1 MRPPKRS
8 LGQIEFPNHVTIA
21 TGTRLGPYEVLSA
34 LGAGGMGEV
43 YRATD
48 SKLGRD
54 VALKVLSEEFFED
67 KERVARFER
76 EAKLLAA
83 LNHPNI
89 AAIYSFEE
97 VPGVLGSS
105 ARHVLVQE
113 LLEGE
118 TLRSA
123 VSGGKLPQRKAIDY
137 ALQIAHGLAAAHEK
151 GIVHRDLKPENIFV
165 TKDGRVKIL
174 DFGLAKL
181 THLEEGGKATNLPT
195 ASAGTE
201 PGVVMG
207 TLSYMSPEQVK
218 GKSAD
223 ARSDIF
229 SFGAILYEMLSGQR
243 AFHGDS
249 AAETMSAILRE
260 EPPDLSVTNQSISP
274 GLERIVRHCIEKNPE
289 QRFHSVHDVAFA
301 LETAMDASSAP
312 RVAAAPE
319 KRRRSALRPVLF
331 ACGVAA
337 ALGLGLLLGL
347 RLRAP
352 SPPHFRRLTYHR
364 GYIETARFSPDGQTV
379 FFGSTRR
386 DQPLRIES
394 TRLDAVESRALDL
407 PPGAT
412 VVGISR
418 TGEMALLLGCVHRG
432 YWIRSGT
439 LARVALAGGVPR
451 EILERVTDA
460 DISPDGKDFA
470 VVREVGRLQRLEFPV
485 GKLILETDGWI
496 SHPRISPDGS
506 RVAFLEHPEYGN
518 DAGFVSVAPS
528 GGRSRRVTERS
539 QGEQGLAWSPD
550 GKEVWFGAGGEVV
563 ENGSRYHLWAVAP
576 GGKSRLVYG
585 PPTDLWLLDISSTG
599 AVLFSREDSR
609 VDIGG
614 LLKGDTKERD
624 LSTWS
629 DEMLSGI
636 SADGSTFTGVEQS
649 APGAGLEPF
658 LYYRRAGE
666 AAPVRLGTG
675 VAVGISP
682 DGRWVV
688 NRTESERGGALTLL
702 PTGPGDP
709 RPLPLGN
716 VRPRRIY
723 QETARWSLD
732 GRLLLFPGSEQG
744 RPGRAWL
751 LDVAG
756 PGPPRA
762 ATPEGCSL
770 AVLSPDG
777 GSVATVDPDGKMLV
791 CSIAGG
797 APKEVRGALP
807 GEIPLEWE
815 VSGKALFIWDRTWPA
830 RIVRLDLESGR
841 RSAWRDLAPDP
852 TGLLYGNIILTR
864 DGRHYLYRFR
874 RELSEL
880 NVAEGL
886 K

>member
-1 MRPPKRS
+1 MS
-8 LGQIEFPNHVTIA
+8 LAAGSK
-21 TGTRLGPYEVLSA
+21 LGPYEILA
-34 LGAGGMGEV
+34 PLGAGGMGEV
-43 YRATD
+43 WKATD
-48 SKLGRD
+48 ARLDRA
-54 VALKVLSEEFFED
+54 VALKVLPENFFED

-97 VPGVLGSS
+97 IPGVSGSS
-105 ARHVLVQE
+105 GRHVLAQE

-123 VSGGKLPQRKAIDY
+123 LGGGKLSPRKAIDY

-151 GIVHRDLKPENIFV
+151 GIVHRDLKPENLFG

-181 THLEEGGKATNLPT
+181 THTEAGPEVTSLPT
-195 ASAGTE
+195 ATGGTE

-207 TLSYMSPEQVK
+207 TLGYMSPEQVK
-218 GKSAD
+218 GKPAD

-289 QRFHSVHDVAFA
+289 QRFHSAHDVAFA
-301 LETAMDASSAP
+301 LETAMGASSAP
-312 RVAAAPE
+312 RVSAAPE
-319 KRRRSALRPVLF
+319 KQRRPALRMALAVG
-331 ACGVAA
+331 AAAA
-337 ALGLGLLLGL
+337 ALGLGLLLGG
-347 RLRAP
+347 RLRPPSAP
-352 SPPHFRRLTYHR
+352 QFRRLTYHR
-364 GYIETARFSPDGQTV
+364 GYIESARFSPDGQTV

-386 DQPLRIES
+386 DQALRIDS
-394 TRLDAVESRALDL
+394 TRLDSVESRALDV
-407 PPGAT
+407 PPGST
-412 VVGISR
+412 VLGISR
-418 TGEMALLLGCVHRG
+418 TGEMALLLNCIRRG

-439 LARVALAGGVPR
+439 LARVALGGGVPR
-451 EILERVTDA
+451 EILEHVTDA

-496 SHPRISPDGS
+496 SHPRISPDGT
-506 RVAFLEHPEYGN
+506 RVAYLEHPGYGN
-518 DAGFVSVAPS
+518 DQGFVAVAPA
-528 GGRSRRVTERS
+528 GGTPRRVTGEW
-539 QGEQGLAWSPD
+539 QGSQGLAWSRD
-550 GKEVWFGAGGEVV
+550 GKEVWFGAGGVV
-563 ENGSRYHLWAVAP
+563 SENGSRYQLWAVTP
-576 GGKSRLVYG
+576 GEKSRLVYG
-585 PPTDLWLLDISSTG
+585 PPMDLWLHDISSTG
-599 AVLFSREDSR
+599 AVLFSRVDSR
-609 VDIGG
+609 GDIGG
-614 LLKGDTKERD
+614 FLKGDTKERD

-629 DEMLSGI
+629 DEAIGGM
-636 SADGSTFTGVEQS
+636 AQDGSAFTGIEQA
-649 APGAGLEPF
+649 APGAGLEPL

-666 AAPVRLGTG
+666 AAPVRLG
-675 VAVGISP
+675 VGTAAGMSP
-682 DGRWVV
+682 DGRWVAS
-688 NRTESERGGALTLL
+688 RTESGAALTLL

-709 RPLPLGN
+709 RPLPLGS
-716 VRPRRIY
+716 VRLGATPRRIS
-723 QETARWSLD
+723 ARWSLD
-732 GRLLLFPGSEQG
+732 GRLLLFSGSEKG
-744 RPGRAWL
+744 RPARAWL
-751 LDVAG
+751 LDLAG
-756 PGPPRA
+756 TGPPRA

-777 GSVATVDPDGKMLV
+777 GSVATVDPEGKLLL
-791 CSIAGG
+791 CSVGG
-797 APKEVRGALP
+797 APKDVRGALP

-815 VSGKALFIWDRTWPA
+815 VSGKALFLWDQTWPA
-830 RIVRLDLESGR
+830 RVVRLELESGR
-841 RSAWRDLAPDP
+841 RSVWKELAPDS
-852 TGLLYGNIILTR
+852 TGLLYGNVTLTR
-864 DGRHYLYRFR
+864 DGRHYLYRLR
-874 RELSEL
+874 RVLSEL